1 MRINKFLAQAGLGSR
16 RSCEQLVLESKIRVN
31 GKIIRDLATDID
43 PQNDVV
49 EYKSRKLTISY
60 NKIYLMLNKPIGYLV
75 TADDPF
81 ERKTVF
87 ELLPEFK
94 EHIFPIGR
102 LDKNSEGL
110 LFLSNDGD
118 FAQKIT
124 HPSKKLPK
132 TYLVKAKG
140 RIFFRQLRDLREGVQ
155 LEDGKTLP
163 AKVFIKSFNK
173 AQNLTKLR
181 MIIYEGRNQQIR
193 RMLKA
198 VGSSVIELKRV
209 QIGDINIGKMPIG
222 EWRYLKEK
230 EVRSISNNRSL
241 YN

>member
-43 PQNDVV
+43 PQNDIV

-140 RIFFRQLRDLREGVQ
+140 RISFRQLRDLREGVQ

-163 AKVFIKSFNK
+163 AKVFIKSYNK

-181 MIIYEGRNQQIR
+181 MVIYEGRNQQIR

-230 EVRSISNNRSL
+230 EVRSIIKEHN
-241 YN
+241 

>member
-1 MRINKFLAQAGLGSR
+1 MRINKFLAHAGLGSR

-43 PQNDVV
+43 SQNDIV
-49 EYKSRKLTISY
+49 EYKNKKLRLSS
-60 NKIYLMLNKPIGYLV
+60 NKIYLMLNKPVGYLV
-75 TADDPF
+75 TAADPF
-81 ERKTVF
+81 ERQTVF
-87 ELLPEFK
+87 DLLPEFK

-110 LFLSNDGD
+110 LLLSNDGN

-140 RIFFRQLRDLREGVQ
+140 RIYFRQLRDLREGVQ
-155 LEDGKTLP
+155 LEDGKTIP

-173 AQNLTKLR
+173 AQNMTKLR
-181 MIIYEGRNQQIR
+181 MIIYEGRNRQIR

-198 VGSSVIELKRV
+198 VESSVIELKRV
-209 QIGDINIGKMPIG
+209 QIGEINIGKMPKG

-230 EVRSISNNRSL
+230 EVRSITKERS
-241 YN
+241 

>member
-31 GKIIRDLATDID
+31 GKIIKDLATDID
-43 PQNDVV
+43 PQNDIV
-49 EYKSRKLTISY
+49 EYKNKKLRLSS
-60 NKIYLMLNKPIGYLV
+60 NKIYLMLNKPVGYLV
-75 TADDPF
+75 TAADPF
-81 ERKTVF
+81 ERQTVF
-87 ELLPEFK
+87 DLLPEFK

-110 LFLSNDGD
+110 LLLSNDGN

-124 HPSKKLPK
+124 HPSRKLPK

-140 RIFFRQLRDLREGVQ
+140 RIYFRQLRDLREGVQ
-155 LEDGKTLP
+155 LEDGKTIP

-173 AQNLTKLR
+173 AQNMTKLR
-181 MIIYEGRNQQIR
+181 MIIYEGRNRQIR

-198 VGSSVIELKRV
+198 VESSVIELKRV
-209 QIGDINIGKMPIG
+209 QIGEINIGKMPKG

-230 EVRSISNNRSL
+230 EVRSITKERS
-241 YN
+241 

>member
-43 PQNDVV
+43 SQNDIV
-49 EYKSRKLTISY
+49 EYKNKKLRLSS
-60 NKIYLMLNKPIGYLV
+60 NKIYLMLNKPVGYLV
-75 TADDPF
+75 TAADPF
-81 ERKTVF
+81 ERQTVF
-87 ELLPEFK
+87 DLLPEFK

-110 LFLSNDGD
+110 LLLSNDGN

-140 RIFFRQLRDLREGVQ
+140 RIYFRQLRDLREGVQ

-173 AQNLTKLR
+173 AQNMTKLR
-181 MIIYEGRNQQIR
+181 MIIYEGRNRQIR

-209 QIGDINIGKMPIG
+209 QIGEINIGKMPKG

-230 EVRSISNNRSL
+230 EVRSITKERS
-241 YN
+241 

>member
-16 RSCEQLVLESKIRVN
+16 RSCEQLVLESKIKVN
-31 GKIIRDLATDID
+31 GKIIRDLAIDID
-43 PQNDVV
+43 PQNDIV

-140 RIFFRQLRDLREGVQ
+140 RISFRQLRDLREGVQ

-163 AKVFIKSFNK
+163 AKVFIKNYNK

-181 MIIYEGRNQQIR
+181 MVIYEGRNQQIR

-230 EVRSISNNRSL
+230 EVRSIIKEHN
-241 YN
+241 

>member
-1 MRINKFLAQAGLGSR
+1 
-16 RSCEQLVLESKIRVN
+16 
-31 GKIIRDLATDID
+31 
-43 PQNDVV
+43 
-49 EYKSRKLTISY
+49 
-60 NKIYLMLNKPIGYLV
+60 MLNKPIGYLV

-87 ELLPEFK
+87 DLLPKFK
-94 EHIFPIGR
+94 EHVFPIGR

-110 LFLSNDGD
+110 LLLTNDGD
-118 FAQKIT
+118 FAQKVT

-140 RIFFRQLRDLREGVQ
+140 RIYFRQLRELREGVQ

-163 AKVFIKSFNK
+163 AKVFIKSYNK
-173 AQNLTKLR
+173 AQNLTKIR
-181 MIIYEGRNQQIR
+181 MVIYEGKNQQIR

-209 QIGDINIGKMPIG
+209 QIGEINIGKMPIG

-230 EVRSISNNRSL
+230 EVRSIIKECN
-241 YN
+241 

>member
-140 RIFFRQLRDLREGVQ
+140 RISFRQLRDLREGVQ

-163 AKVFIKSFNK
+163 AKVFIKSYNK

>member
-16 RSCEQLVLESKIRVN
+16 RSCEQLVLENKIKVN
-31 GKIIRDLATDID
+31 GKIISDLATDID
-43 PQNDVV
+43 PQNDIV
-49 EYKSRKLTISY
+49 EYKNKKIRFSS

-87 ELLPEFK
+87 DLLPKFK
-94 EHIFPIGR
+94 EHVFPIGR

-110 LFLSNDGD
+110 LLLTNDGD
-118 FAQKIT
+118 FAQKVT

-140 RIFFRQLRDLREGVQ
+140 RIYFRQLRELREGVQ

-163 AKVFIKSFNK
+163 AKVFIKSYNK
-173 AQNLTKLR
+173 AQNLTKIR
-181 MIIYEGRNQQIR
+181 MVIYEGKNQQIR

-209 QIGDINIGKMPIG
+209 QIGEINIGKMPIG

-230 EVRSISNNRSL
+230 EVRSIIKECN
-241 YN
+241 

>member
-16 RSCEQLVLESKIRVN
+16 RSCEQLVLENKIKVN
-31 GKIIRDLATDID
+31 GKIISDLATDID
-43 PQNDVV
+43 PQNDIV
-49 EYKSRKLTISY
+49 EYKNKKIRFSS

-87 ELLPEFK
+87 DLLPKFK
-94 EHIFPIGR
+94 EHVFPIGR

-110 LFLSNDGD
+110 LLLTNDGD
-118 FAQKIT
+118 FAQKVT

-140 RIFFRQLRDLREGVQ
+140 RIYFRQLRELREGVQ

-163 AKVFIKSFNK
+163 AKVFIKSYNK
-173 AQNLTKLR
+173 AQNLTKIR
-181 MIIYEGRNQQIR
+181 MVIFEGKNQQIR

-209 QIGDINIGKMPIG
+209 QIGEINIGKMPIG

-230 EVRSISNNRSL
+230 EVRSIIKECN
-241 YN
+241 

>member
-43 PQNDVV
+43 SQNDIV
-49 EYKSRKLTISY
+49 EYKNKKLRLSS
-60 NKIYLMLNKPIGYLV
+60 NKIYLMLNKPVGYLV
-75 TADDPF
+75 TAADPF
-81 ERKTVF
+81 ERQTVF
-87 ELLPEFK
+87 DLLPKFK

-110 LFLSNDGD
+110 LLLSNDGD

-140 RIFFRQLRDLREGVQ
+140 RIYFRQLRDLREGVQ

-173 AQNLTKLR
+173 AQNMTKLR
-181 MIIYEGRNQQIR
+181 MIIYEGRNRQIR

-209 QIGDINIGKMPIG
+209 QIGEINIGKMPKG

-230 EVRSISNNRSL
+230 EVRSITKERS
-241 YN
+241 

>member
-1 MRINKFLAQAGLGSR
+1 MRINKFLAHAGLGSR

-43 PQNDVV
+43 SQNDIV
-49 EYKSRKLTISY
+49 EYKNKKLRLSS
-60 NKIYLMLNKPIGYLV
+60 NKIYLMLNKPVGYLV
-75 TADDPF
+75 TAADPF
-81 ERKTVF
+81 ERQTVF
-87 ELLPEFK
+87 DLLPKFK

-110 LFLSNDGD
+110 LLLSNDGD

-140 RIFFRQLRDLREGVQ
+140 RIYFRQLRDLREGVQ

-173 AQNLTKLR
+173 AQNMTKLR
-181 MIIYEGRNQQIR
+181 MIIYEGRNRQIR

-209 QIGDINIGKMPIG
+209 QIGEINIGKMPKG

-230 EVRSISNNRSL
+230 EVRSITKERS
-241 YN
+241 

>member
-1 MRINKFLAQAGLGSR
+1 MRINKFLAHAGLGSR

-43 PQNDVV
+43 SQNDIV
-49 EYKSRKLTISY
+49 EYKNKKLRLSS
-60 NKIYLMLNKPIGYLV
+60 NKIYLMLNKPVGYLV
-75 TADDPF
+75 TAADPF
-81 ERKTVF
+81 ERQTVF
-87 ELLPEFK
+87 DLLPEFK

-110 LFLSNDGD
+110 LLLSNDGN

-124 HPSKKLPK
+124 HPSRKLPK

-140 RIFFRQLRDLREGVQ
+140 RIYFRQLRDLREGVQ

-173 AQNLTKLR
+173 AQNMTKLR
-181 MIIYEGRNQQIR
+181 MIIYEGRNRQIR

-209 QIGDINIGKMPIG
+209 QIGEINIGKMPKG

-230 EVRSISNNRSL
+230 EVRSITKERS
-241 YN
+241 

>member
-1 MRINKFLAQAGLGSR
+1 MRINKFLAHAGLGSR

-31 GKIIRDLATDID
+31 GKIIKDLATNID
-43 PQNDVV
+43 PQNDIV
-49 EYKSRKLTISY
+49 EYKNQKLRLSS
-60 NKIYLMLNKPIGYLV
+60 NKIYLMLNKPVGYLV
-75 TADDPF
+75 TAADPF
-81 ERKTVF
+81 ERQTVF
-87 ELLPEFK
+87 DLLPEFK

-110 LFLSNDGD
+110 LLLSNDGN

-140 RIFFRQLRDLREGVQ
+140 RIYFRQLRDLREGVQ
-155 LEDGKTLP
+155 LEDGKTIP

-173 AQNLTKLR
+173 AQNMTKLR
-181 MIIYEGRNQQIR
+181 MIIYEGRNRQIR

-198 VGSSVIELKRV
+198 VESSVIELKRV
-209 QIGDINIGKMPIG
+209 QIGEINIGKMPKG

-230 EVRSISNNRSL
+230 EVRSITKERS
-241 YN
+241 

>member
-16 RSCEQLVLESKIRVN
+16 RSCEQLVLENKIKVN
-31 GKIIRDLATDID
+31 GKIISDLATDID
-43 PQNDVV
+43 PQNDIV
-49 EYKSRKLTISY
+49 EYKNKKIRFSS

-87 ELLPEFK
+87 DLLPKFK
-94 EHIFPIGR
+94 EHVFPIGR

-110 LFLSNDGD
+110 LLLTNDGD
-118 FAQKIT
+118 FAQKVT

-140 RIFFRQLRDLREGVQ
+140 RIYFRQLRELREGVQ
-155 LEDGKTLP
+155 LENGKTLP
-163 AKVFIKSFNK
+163 AKVFIKSYNK
-173 AQNLTKLR
+173 AQNLTKIR
-181 MIIYEGRNQQIR
+181 MVIFEGKNQQIR

-209 QIGDINIGKMPIG
+209 QIGEINIGKMPIG

-230 EVRSISNNRSL
+230 EVRSIIKECN
-241 YN
+241 

>member
-31 GKIIRDLATDID
+31 GKIIKDLATDID
-43 PQNDVV
+43 PQNDIV
-49 EYKSRKLTISY
+49 EYKNKKLRLSS
-60 NKIYLMLNKPIGYLV
+60 NKIYLMLNKPVGYLV
-75 TADDPF
+75 TAADPF
-81 ERKTVF
+81 ERQTVF
-87 ELLPEFK
+87 DLLPEFK

-110 LFLSNDGD
+110 LLLSNDGN

-124 HPSKKLPK
+124 HPSRKLPK

-140 RIFFRQLRDLREGVQ
+140 RIYFRQLRDLREGVQ
-155 LEDGKTLP
+155 LEDGKTIP

-173 AQNLTKLR
+173 AQNMTKLR
-181 MIIYEGRNQQIR
+181 MIIYEGRNRQIR

-209 QIGDINIGKMPIG
+209 QIGEINIGKMPKG

-230 EVRSISNNRSL
+230 EVRSITKERS
-241 YN
+241 

>member
-31 GKIIRDLATDID
+31 GKIIRELATDID

-49 EYKSRKLTISY
+49 EYKNRKLSISS

-81 ERKTVF
+81 ERHTVF

-140 RIFFRQLRDLREGVQ
+140 RINFRQLRELREGVQ

-163 AKVFIKSFNK
+163 AKVFIKSYNK

-181 MIIYEGRNQQIR
+181 MVIYEGRNQQIR

-209 QIGDINIGKMPIG
+209 QIGDINIGKMPKG

-230 EVRSISNNRSL
+230 EVRSIIKERS
-241 YN
+241 

>member
-31 GKIIRDLATDID
+31 GKIIKDLATNID
-43 PQNDVV
+43 PQNDIV
-49 EYKSRKLTISY
+49 EYKNQKLRLSS
-60 NKIYLMLNKPIGYLV
+60 NKIYLMLNKPVGYLV
-75 TADDPF
+75 TAADPF
-81 ERKTVF
+81 ERQTVF
-87 ELLPEFK
+87 DLLPEFK

-110 LFLSNDGD
+110 LLLSNDGN

-140 RIFFRQLRDLREGVQ
+140 RIYFRQLRDLREGVQ
-155 LEDGKTLP
+155 LEDGKTIP

-173 AQNLTKLR
+173 AQNMTKLR
-181 MIIYEGRNQQIR
+181 MIIYEGRNRQIR

-198 VGSSVIELKRV
+198 VESSVIELKRV
-209 QIGDINIGKMPIG
+209 QIGEINIGKMPKG

-230 EVRSISNNRSL
+230 EVRSITKERS
-241 YN
+241 

>member
-1 MRINKFLAQAGLGSR
+1 MRINKFLAHAGLGSR

-31 GKIIRDLATDID
+31 GKIIKDLATNID
-43 PQNDVV
+43 PQNDIV
-49 EYKSRKLTISY
+49 EYKNQKLRLSS
-60 NKIYLMLNKPIGYLV
+60 NKIYLMLNKPVGYLV
-75 TADDPF
+75 TAADPF
-81 ERKTVF
+81 ERQTVF
-87 ELLPEFK
+87 DLLPKFK

-110 LFLSNDGD
+110 LLLSNDGD

-140 RIFFRQLRDLREGVQ
+140 RIYFRQLRDLREGVQ

-173 AQNLTKLR
+173 AQNMTKLR
-181 MIIYEGRNQQIR
+181 MIIYEGRNRQIR

-209 QIGDINIGKMPIG
+209 QIGEINIGKMPKG

-230 EVRSISNNRSL
+230 EVRSITKERS
-241 YN
+241 